1 MSSKSLKA
9 AVGVRGR
16 FASSGR
22 RITASIAA
30 AALAVGTMAAAGAI
44 AAPAA
49 NAATTTT
56 NNLTAGT
63 GTTADAGAV
72 NVVFNISQN
81 TGPGFIHANDAATH
95 YSYLIQKVNIGNA
108 YQTTYTYPTDT
119 TDPNYVAQ
127 YAGQTFQACKPNSND
142 TATVKYDPMFPNH
155 CDWVGT
161 RDSNTGDPIVTQGE
175 QGVDKNGVSHNDI
188 NTVTNLPD
196 GNYIISVKADL
207 ANVGGTVVD
216 SNAEIGGA
224 RFTVPMAKP
233 INVRVNEG
241 PLPTGTLRIRVFQDA
256 APVDGTYEIDA
267 EAGLQGFR
275 AYLTDQLGDA
285 SNDVFGNPLCTV
297 YEHSSSNP
305 TDPTYDPAHPN
316 GAVMMDATGAP
327 IVAAPIVNTA
337 NAIAAVGTSGA
348 IAQFRIALPA
358 GSTAPFV
365 GAEVTGAGI
374 GTNAYV
380 NAVDTI
386 AARGANP
393 AYTRVTLSERNTTAI
408 ASGTTITFSSVNGKC
423 ISDENGDIVIPNL
436 FPSRYGTTV
445 RQPDGKKDWL
455 QTTTLEGGPDHD
467 WWVMAGDTGYG
478 AETTYGAELVPEMQ
492 FGFIPQKTTA
502 DAVDNA
508 CLGVAGDPTCL
519 PSSGQTL
526 PSAAGTASISGNLHS
541 GCKYIGSGGAAQS
554 SVVLADMPSSTEM
567 KDCGP
572 FTVEHGL
579 VAVSAMDIGDAEVA
593 TAKVNPDGSYIVPN
607 LKAGNYM
614 VTYWDDAMDH
624 ILDTANVTIPT
635 DYNGAAQ
642 SLNLGTAYIQF
653 WFASVHGYV
662 FQDLN
667 GNGKKDPGE
676 PGVPKNAI
684 TLRERDNTP
693 VDQMTNG
700 VETDANGY
708 YNVLQTYPMARN
720 LVLENVNPRYK
731 PTAMTIT
738 PCNVKHGHT
747 YFGSAVDVSIL
758 PILGQCGEIDW
769 AVKPIPTGHTGGIA
783 GTITYGATRNELDAS
798 QAATENW
805 QSGIP
810 NIPVN
815 LNAAVVCDAV
825 GTGVTVT
832 YAGVGYTGNCAAV
845 GDDMTAADGS
855 FVHGPQLA
863 DTYTSETYYSPTGCV
878 PRDKNG
884 DILTGNTA
892 MPAPIHWAN
901 GVVTGDPAIRCVESN
916 LQGWN
921 AAPGDASMIVY
932 QNTDANAPNYT
943 TDATQVGLPVPDQYG
958 NAQYNNDGQTVNGN
972 YGFGSSK
979 LNLLDGAALNPD
991 GSQKYPAC
999 SAAVS
1004 GQIASTGNYPDP
1016 ADPNSLNGGQECIPL
1031 DDSGN
1036 PLELYAPLD
1045 GSAVGQSYKY
1055 PEQEL
1060 QAEHYIVS
1068 VDIPNDAYGKPL
1080 YQITKEEDINIFSGE
1095 PFLPQEN
1102 FPVTD
1107 PNAVPDMPAATPG
1120 QPITTGLGEHNSCV
1134 GPMHTVHVTNPDF
1147 INGGGSPFEGQQMPL
1162 CTSQIVNV
1170 GDASTGG
1177 TNFEMF
1183 TPVPLATHMWG
1194 LLLNDL
1200 GITSDPSSI
1209 NYAEAEGLPHNPTGF
1224 RDWTGQVLDTA
1235 ISDPNGFYESVL
1247 PSSDRANVPSPTG
1260 YSPNMYLLTGNDP
1273 GSPGHL
1279 NPQYDSRYGTISTP
1293 FQSWPGLWT
1302 VTDTAPVAAG
1312 ATTFIGS
1319 QVNVKC
1325 MQPAGE
1331 PEIFAVDNPVSQGGS
1346 VLTITG
1352 KNFGDGTKYSNVLIG
1367 AANDPNADPSKGTS
1381 LTVNSWTDTQ
1391 ITVQIPA
1398 ASTGFAAGP
1407 RSLVVQNAAGQYST
1421 AGMTIH
1427 VIGAGYQPKIFT
1439 VGAGKQ
1445 FNTDTWPTPYPL
1457 QDAIEAAAKE
1467 GPKANT
1473 LVIAYPRTPDAV
1485 WPAGDYA
1492 ESVVLHTGVK
1502 LQGIGSGGFEA
1513 DGTYVPGSIINGSS
1527 FSEGDPNGV
1536 AWMDLVAGLV
1546 GDPTGANGNPTT
1558 GTVIGSDIPVPDAA
1572 DVTVL
1577 TPIGGTTGTI
1587 NNGQVTMTGLAG
1599 QTTLTRSGFGNTN
1612 NVNVGMVASGTGIA
1626 TGAVVTAMTGTTVTL
1641 SIANTAAVSG
1651 PITFTSNAKPAVDG
1665 FMLKGGHEATV
1676 PTNINLLTQG
1686 QQTPYGAAG
1695 QAITQ
1700 GGGVY
1705 VHDGTNGFAVT
1716 NNRIDGNSGA
1726 YGGAVRVGTTYAN
1739 GNIGAND
1746 KGAVPLTNYAQVNQ
1760 NVSIAHNYIYNNGGK
1775 NVAGGIGVFTG
1786 SVGYRVAY
1794 NDICGNFSAEYGGA
1808 ISHYGFSRNGS
1819 IDHNRMWY
1827 NESYDHG
1834 GAILLGGEL
1843 TPSPLELTGGTGEV
1857 SISANKIDSNNSNDD
1872 GGGISTLNAGTWPIK
1887 VENNEIANN
1896 LSTHEGGGIALNNTT
1911 GLVLDNNTITGNV
1924 TSATAATSNGMP
1936 AAAGLATSALDQ
1948 VFQASLPTGS
1958 PSFTRPVAFNNVFWE
1973 NRAGWFDGAT
1983 VHGIGLAGDPAPIN
1997 NWDVGSQDNS
2007 GNVPVSNSILQSCVG
2022 TTLNQDCSGNLGT
2035 NVNSNPQFNK
2045 PYTTTV
2051 VVDTRR
2057 AFFAFRQTLISY
2069 ETQTPWDK
2077 ADYSIQQTSPARDIG
2092 AVTYTDG
2099 GASYTAPTSDV
2110 NGTPVYGGVDA
2121 GSYQW
2126 APPPTVP
2133 DAPTGVVVTRGDSQL
2148 TVSWTAPVNNGGLPL
2163 RSYKAT
2169 AYNAL
2174 TGGTAVATC
2183 TIGGATT
2190 CVITGLTNGT
2200 TYFVDVQASNLLG
2213 YGAAST
2219 PRVAGTPATRP
2230 GAPTGVITTPK
2241 SYSLGVAWTAPASDG
2256 GSAITG
2262 YTATAYASSQATL
2275 CNTVFG
2281 TTPTNWPTCTLL
2293 GIPVGTRANPAYTQV
2308 VGTPCTTA
2316 TLTCDIT
2323 GLTAGTAVYVE
2334 VTATNAVGA
2343 GPASTPRVAGT
2354 PFGVVSSAPQTVSVT
2369 AAPAAAVVAWTA
2381 PASNGGTPVLGYTVT
2396 AYTAASGG
2404 TVAGTCTTT
2413 ALTCRI
2419 SPLTAGTTY
2428 YVEVVAT
2435 NAAGNSPAAPSP
2447 RATVVPLVLSAP
2459 NAPTSVTGVRGN
2471 GSIGVTWN
2479 DAVANGDPVT
2489 GYTATVYSAL
2499 TGGTAI
2505 GTCTTTGA
2513 LTCTVTGLTNGTN
2526 YWVAVKAT
2534 NTIGTSADSAP
2545 RVAATWT
2552 TPLVT
2557 GVTVTAQNGSLTNPV
2572 NRRLNISWTTFATGN
2587 VTNSRITVYSD
2598 AALTN
2603 QVAQYNTSGSV
2614 GRLGSTATTY
2624 QTANNRTFTAGT
2636 TYYVVVQASTTPVN
2650 VINGSTPVYGS
2661 NSASTAVT
2669 P

>member
-1 MSSKSLKA
+1 MSSSSSS
-9 AVGVRGR
+9 AVAGVRGR
-16 FASSGR
+16 FAGPGR
-22 RITASIAA
+22 RITAAIAA
-30 AALAVGTMAAAGAI
+30 AALAIGTMAAAGAI

-49 NAATTTT
+49 NAATATT

-63 GTTADAGAV
+63 GTTADPGAV
-72 NVVFNISQN
+72 NVVSNISQN
-81 TGPGFIHANDAATH
+81 TGPGYIHANDPATH
-95 YSYLIQKVNIGNA
+95 YKFLIQKVNIGDP
-108 YQTTYTYPTDT
+108 YQTTYTYPTDPT
-119 TDPNYVAQ
+119 AADYVAQ
-127 YAGQTFQACKPNSND
+127 YAGQTFQACKPSSND
-142 TATVKYDPMFPNH
+142 TATVKYDPMYPNH
-155 CDWVGT
+155 CQWGGT

-175 QGVDKNGVSHNDI
+175 QGVDANGVAHNDI
-188 NTVTNLPD
+188 NSVTNLPD

-207 ANVGGTVVD
+207 ATVGGTVVNA
-216 SNAEIGGA
+216 NAEIGGA

-233 INVRVNEG
+233 VNVRVNEG
-241 PLPTGTLRIRVFQDA
+241 PIPTGTLRIRVFQDA

-267 EAGLQGFR
+267 ESGLQGFR
-275 AYLTDQLGDA
+275 AYLTDQLGDV
-285 SNDVFGNPLCTV
+285 STDVFGNPLCTV
-297 YEHSSSNP
+297 YEHTSS
-305 TDPTYDPAHPN
+305 DPRSPDYDPAHPN
-316 GAVMMDATGAP
+316 GAVKMDATGAP
-327 IVAAPIVNTA
+327 IVAAPVINTA
-337 NAIAAVGTSGA
+337 TARAAVGRNGA
-348 IAQFRIALPA
+348 AASFTIALPA

-365 GAEVTGAGI
+365 GAEVSGTGI
-374 GTNAYV
+374 GSYAYV
-380 NAVDTI
+380 NAVNNVRATRT
-386 AARGANP
+386 AP
-393 AYTRVTLSERNTTAI
+393 AYVRVTLSERNATAI
-408 ASGTTITFSSVNGKC
+408 AAGTTITFASVNGKC
-423 ISDENGDIVIPNL
+423 ISDENGDITIPNL

-508 CLGVAGDPTCL
+508 CVRVAGDPTCL
-519 PSSGQTL
+519 PARGQTL
-526 PSAAGTASISGNLHS
+526 PTALGTASISGNLHS

-572 FTVEHGL
+572 FKDEHGL

-593 TAKVNPDGSYIVPN
+593 TAKVNADGTYVVPN

-624 ILDTANVTIPT
+624 ILDTANVTIT
-635 DYNGAAQ
+635 ANAQ
-642 SLNLGTAYIQF
+642 GVAQNLNLGTAYIQF

-693 VDQMTNG
+693 IDQMTNG
-700 VETDANGY
+700 VETDNSGY
-708 YNVLQTYPMARN
+708 YEVLQTYPMARN
-720 LVLENVNPRYK
+720 LVLENVDPRYK

-738 PCNVKHGHT
+738 PCNEKHGRT

-769 AVKPIPTGHTGGIA
+769 AVKPIEKGHTGGIA

-805 QSGIP
+805 QAGIP

-815 LNAAVVCDAV
+815 LNVPVVCTAA
-825 GTGVTVT
+825 GNGVTVT
-832 YAGVGYTGNCAAV
+832 YGAPGHTTDYTGNCAAV
-845 GDDMTAADGS
+845 GDFMTAADGS
-855 FVHGPQLA
+855 YVHGPQIA
-863 DTYTSETYYSPTGCV
+863 DTYTSETYHSPSGCV
-878 PRDKNG
+878 ARDKNG

-892 MPAPIHWAN
+892 LPTPIHWAN
-901 GVVTGDPAIRCVESN
+901 GVVTGDPAIRCPESN
-916 LQGWN
+916 LQGWQ
-921 AAPGDASMIVY
+921 AAPGDSTMITY
-932 QNTDANAPNYT
+932 QNTDPNAPYYT

-958 NAQYNNDGQTVNGN
+958 NAQYNNDAQTVNGN

-979 LNLLDGAALNPD
+979 LNLLDPAATNPD
-991 GSQKYPAC
+991 GSQTYPAC
-999 SAAVS
+999 SAAIS
-1004 GQIASTGNYPDP
+1004 AQIASTGNYPDP
-1016 ADPNSLNGGQECIPL
+1016 ADPNSLNGGQQCIPL
-1031 DDSGN
+1031 DDDGN
-1036 PLELYAPLD
+1036 PLALYAPLD
-1045 GSAVGQSYKY
+1045 GTTIGQTYNY

-1060 QAEHYIVS
+1060 ATNNYIVS
-1068 VDIPNDAYGKPL
+1068 VNIPNDAYGKPL
-1080 YQITKEEDINIFSGE
+1080 YKITKEEDINIFTGE
-1095 PFLPQEN
+1095 DFLPQEN

-1107 PNAVPDMPAATPG
+1107 PAAVPNLPAATPG
-1120 QPITTGLGEHNSCV
+1120 QPITSGLGERNACV

-1162 CTSQIVNV
+1162 CTSQLVDV
-1170 GDASTGG
+1170 RDQSTGG

-1183 TPVPLATHMWG
+1183 TDVPLATHMWG

-1200 GITSDPSSI
+1200 GITSDPSSL
-1209 NYAEAEGLPHNPTGF
+1209 NYAEAEGLQHNPTGF

-1235 ISDPNGFYESVL
+1235 ISDPNGFYETVL
-1247 PSSDRANVPSPTG
+1247 PSSDRASVPSPSG

-1312 ATTFIGS
+1312 ASTFTGS
-1319 QVNVKC
+1319 LVNVKC

-1352 KNFGDGTKYSNVLIG
+1352 KNFGDGTKYSNVLVG
-1367 AANDPNADPSKGTS
+1367 SPNDPNGNPSAGTP

-1391 ITVQIPA
+1391 IQVQIPA
-1398 ASTGFAAGP
+1398 ASAGFAAGP
-1407 RSLVVQNAAGQYST
+1407 RSLFVMNANGQIST
-1421 AGMTIH
+1421 AGITIH

-1445 FNTDTWPTPYPL
+1445 FNTDTWATPYPL
-1457 QDAIEAAAKE
+1457 QDAIEAASAL
-1467 GPKANT
+1467 GDKANT
-1473 LVIAYPRTPDAV
+1473 LIVVYPRTPDAV
-1485 WPAGDYA
+1485 WQKGEYP
-1492 ESVVLHTGVK
+1492 ESVVLHSGVK
-1502 LQGIGSGGFEA
+1502 LQGIGTGGFEA
-1513 DGTYVPGSIINGSS
+1513 DGTYVPGSIIDGTS
-1527 FSEGDPNGV
+1527 FSEGDPNGQ
-1536 AWMDLVAGLV
+1536 AWMALVAGLV
-1546 GDPTGANGNPTT
+1546 GDPTGANGNPTN

-1577 TPIGGTTGTI
+1577 TPIGGTSGTATV
-1587 NNGQVTMTGLAG
+1587 GMTGAASG
-1599 QTTLTRSGFGNTN
+1599 TVLTRSGFANTN
-1612 NVNVGMVASGTGIA
+1612 NIAIGMVASGTGIA
-1626 TGAVVTAMTGTTVTL
+1626 PGAVVTAKTNTTVTL
-1641 SIANTAAVSG
+1641 SIANTAAVTG
-1651 PITFTSNAKPAVDG
+1651 TITFTSNAKPAVDG
-1665 FMLKGGHEATV
+1665 FMLTGGHEATV
-1676 PTNINLLTQG
+1676 PTNVNLLTQG

-1705 VHDGTNGFAVT
+1705 IHDGSNGMAVT

-1726 YGGAVRVGTTYAN
+1726 YAGAVRVGTTYAN

-1746 KGAVPLTNYAQVNQ
+1746 TGANPLTNYPQINQ
-1760 NVSIAHNYIYNNGGK
+1760 NVSIAHNYVYNNGGK
-1775 NVAGGIGVFTG
+1775 NVAGGIGIFSGTP
-1786 SVGYRVAY
+1786 GYRIAY
-1794 NDICGNFSAEYGGA
+1794 NDICGNYSAEYGGA
-1808 ISHYGFSRNGS
+1808 ISHYGFSRKGS
-1819 IDHNRMWY
+1819 IDHNRIWY

-1843 TPSPLELTGGTGEV
+1843 TASPLELSGGTGEV
-1857 SISANKIDSNNSNDD
+1857 TVANNKIDSNNSNDD
-1872 GGGISTLNAGTWPIK
+1872 GGALSTLNAGTWSIK
-1887 VENNEIANN
+1887 VENNEITNN

-1911 GLVLDNNTITGNV
+1911 GLVLDNNTIAGNV

-1948 VFQASLPTGS
+1948 VFQASLPAGS
-1958 PSFTRPVAFNNVFWE
+1958 PTFTRPVAFNNVFWD
-1973 NRAGWFDGAT
+1973 NRAGWFDGAS

-2022 TTLNQDCSGNLGT
+2022 TTLNQDCSGSLGT
-2035 NVNSNPQFNK
+2035 NVNSNPQFTK
-2045 PYTTTV
+2045 PYTTSV

-2057 AFFAFRQTLISY
+2057 SFFAFRQTLISY
-2069 ETQTPWDK
+2069 ETATPWDNG
-2077 ADYSIQQTSPARDIG
+2077 DYSIQQTSPARDIG

-2099 GASYTAPTSDV
+2099 GTTYTAPTSDV
-2110 NGTPVYGGVDA
+2110 NGTPVYGGTDA

-2126 APPPTVP
+2126 APPATVP

-2148 TVSWTAPVNNGGLPL
+2148 TISWTAPANTGGLPL

-2169 AYNAL
+2169 AWNAL
-2174 TGGTAVATC
+2174 TGGTTVATC
-2183 TIGGATT
+2183 NTATTT

-2200 TYFVDVQASNLLG
+2200 TYYVDVQVSNLLG
-2213 YGAAST
+2213 YGAASA
-2219 PRVAGTPATRP
+2219 PRVAGTPATTP
-2230 GAPTGVITTPK
+2230 GAPRNIITTPK
-2241 SYSLGVAWTAPASDG
+2241 SYALGVAWTAPASDG
-2256 GSAITG
+2256 GAAITS
-2262 YTATAYASSQATL
+2262 YTATAYASDQPL
-2275 CNTVFG
+2275 RCNA
-2281 TTPTNWPTCTLL
+2281 LL
-2293 GIPVGTRANPAYTQV
+2293 GNRPTYPNCGILGTQANPAYTQV
-2308 VGTPCTTA
+2308 VGTACTTA
-2316 TLTCDIT
+2316 ALACDII
-2323 GLTAGTAVYVE
+2323 GLTAGTTVYVE
-2334 VTATNAVGA
+2334 VKAANAVGT
-2343 GPASTPRVAGT
+2343 GPASAPRVAGT
-2354 PFGVVSSAPQTVSVT
+2354 PFGVVPTAPQTVTAT

-2381 PASNGGTPVLGYTVT
+2381 PASNGGTPVLSYTAT

-2404 TVAGTCTTT
+2404 TAAGTCTTAT
-2413 ALTCRI
+2413 LTCRI
-2419 SPLTAGTTY
+2419 TGLTAGTTY

-2447 RATVVPLVLSAP
+2447 RATVVPSILAAP
-2459 NAPTSVTGVRGN
+2459 DAPTVVTAVRGN
-2471 GSIGVTWN
+2471 GSVAITWN

-2513 LTCTVTGLTNGTN
+2513 LTCTVSGLTNATA

-2534 NTIGTSADSAP
+2534 NTIGTSADSTP
-2545 RVAATWT
+2545 RVSATWA

-2557 GVTVTAQNGSLTNPV
+2557 GVTVTAQNGTLTNPV
-2572 NRRLNISWTTFATGN
+2572 NRRLSFSWTTFATGN
-2587 VTNSRITVYSD
+2587 VTNTQITVYSD

-2603 QVAQYNTSGSV
+2603 VVATYNTSGGV
-2614 GRLGSTATTY
+2614 GRLASAAATY
-2624 QTANNRTFTAGT
+2624 GPQPAANTRVYNAGT
-2636 TYYVVVQASTTPVN
+2636 TYYISVKASTTAVN
-2650 VINGSTPVYGS
+2650 LINGSTPVYGAATTVS
-2661 NSASTAVT
+2661 FTA
-2669 P
+2669 

>member
-9 AVGVRGR
+9 AAGVRGR

-30 AALAVGTMAAAGAI
+30 TALVIGTMAAAGAI

-49 NAATTTT
+49 NAATATT

-63 GTTADAGAV
+63 GATTDAGAV

-81 TGPGFIHANDAATH
+81 TGPGFIHANDPATH
-95 YSYLIQKVNIGNA
+95 YSYLIQKVNIGNP
-108 YQTTYTYPTDT
+108 YQTTYTYPTDQA
-119 TDPNYVAQ
+119 DPNYVAQ

-142 TATVKYDPMFPNH
+142 TDTVKYDPMYPNH
-155 CDWVGT
+155 CEWGGM
-161 RDSNTGDPIVTQGE
+161 RDSNTADPIVTQGE
-175 QGVDKNGVSHNDI
+175 QGVDVNGVAHNDI
-188 NTVTNLPD
+188 PTVTNLPD
-196 GNYIISVKADL
+196 GSYIISVKADL
-207 ANVGGTVVD
+207 ATVDGKVVN
-216 SNAEIGGA
+216 SNAEVGGA

-233 INVRVNEG
+233 VNVRVNEG
-241 PLPTGTLRIRVFQDA
+241 PLPTGTLRIRVFEDA

-267 EAGLQGFR
+267 ERGLQGFR
-275 AYLTDQLGDA
+275 AYLTDQLGDV
-285 SNDVFGNPLCTV
+285 SNDVFGNPICTV
-297 YEHSSSNP
+297 YEHTSS
-305 TDPTYDPAHPN
+305 DPTAPDYDPAHPN
-316 GAVMMDATGAP
+316 GAVKLDAEGSP
-327 IVAAPIVNTA
+327 IISAPIVNTA

-348 IAQFRIALPA
+348 AASFNIALPA
-358 GSTAPFV
+358 GTTAPFV
-365 GAEVTGAGI
+365 GAEVIGAGI

-393 AYTRVTLSERNTTAI
+393 AYTRVTLSERNTTAM

-423 ISDENGDIVIPNL
+423 ISDENGDVVIPNL

-445 RQPDGKKDWL
+445 RPPDGKKDWL

-467 WWVMAGDTGYG
+467 WWVMAGDTGFG
-478 AETTYGAELVPEMQ
+478 AEITYGAELVPEMQ
-492 FGFIPQKTTA
+492 FGYIPQKTTS
-502 DAVDNA
+502 DPVDNTCIGA
-508 CLGVAGDPTCL
+508 EADPTCR
-519 PSSGQTL
+519 SSFGNRA
-526 PSAAGTASISGNLHS
+526 PSAEGTASISGNLHS

-554 SVVLADMPSSTEM
+554 SAALAEGTASTEM
-567 KDCGP
+567 MDCGP
-572 FTVEHGL
+572 FKDEQGL
-579 VAVSAMDIGDAEVA
+579 VAVSSMDISDSEVA
-593 TAKVNPDGSYIVPN
+593 TVKVNADGSYTVPN
-607 LKAGNYM
+607 LKSGNYSI
-614 VTYWDDAMDH
+614 TYWDNAMDH
-624 ILDTANVTIPT
+624 ILDFANVTIT
-635 DYNGAAQ
+635 NNQDV
-642 SLNLGTAYIQF
+642 NLGTAYIQY
-653 WFASVHGYV
+653 WFASVRGYV

-676 PGVPKNAI
+676 PGVPNLALA
-684 TLRERDNTP
+684 LRERDNSLM
-693 VDQMTNG
+693 DQMTNG
-700 VETDANGY
+700 VETDRTGY
-708 YNVLQTYPMARN
+708 YNVLQAYPMSRHII
-720 LVLENVNPRYK
+720 LESVDPRYS
-731 PTAMTIT
+731 PTAITVT
-738 PCNVKHGHT
+738 PCNAKHGTT
-747 YFGSAVDVSIL
+747 YFGAAVDIAME
-758 PILGQCGEIDW
+758 PILGQCGQIDW
-769 AVKPIPTGHTGGIA
+769 AVKPIATGHTGGIA
-783 GTITYGATRNELDAS
+783 GAVTFGATRNELDPS

-805 QSGIP
+805 QAGIP
-810 NIPVN
+810 DIPVN
-815 LNAAVVCDAV
+815 LNAQVICTAV
-825 GTGVTVT
+825 GAGVTVT
-832 YAGVGYTGNCAAV
+832 YAGVDYTGDCAAI
-845 GDDMTAADGS
+845 GDAMTDPADGS
-855 FVHGPQLA
+855 SVHGPALA
-863 DTYTSETYYSPTGCV
+863 DTYITETYASPKGCV
-878 PRDKNG
+878 ARDKNG
-884 DILTGNTA
+884 GVLTGNTA
-892 MPAPIHWAN
+892 MPTPIRWAN

-921 AAPGDASMIVY
+921 AAPSEASMIVY
-932 QNTDANAPNYT
+932 QGTDPNAPNYT
-943 TDATQVGLPVPDQYG
+943 TDAAEVGLPVPDQYG
-958 NAQYNNDGQTVNGN
+958 NAQYENTAQTVNGN

-979 LNLLDGAALNPD
+979 LNLLDSAATNAD

-999 SAAVS
+999 SADISA
-1004 GQIASTGNYPDP
+1004 QIASTGAYPDP
-1016 ADPNSLNGGQECIPL
+1016 ADVNSLNGGQECIPL

-1036 PLELYAPLD
+1036 ALELYAPLD
-1045 GSAVGQSYKY
+1045 GSTAGQSYLY
-1055 PEQEL
+1055 PEQEIK
-1060 QAEHYIVS
+1060 AGDYIVS
-1068 VDIPNDAYGKPL
+1068 VDIPKDAYGKPL
-1080 YQITKEEDINIFSGE
+1080 YQITREEDINVFTGE

-1120 QPITTGLGEHNSCV
+1120 EPITTGLGELASCV
-1134 GPMHTVHVTNPDF
+1134 GPLHTVHATNPDF
-1147 INGGGSPFEGQQMPL
+1147 IANGGSPYEGMEKPL
-1162 CTSQIVNV
+1162 CTSMIANV
-1170 GDASTGG
+1170 RDGSTGG
-1177 TNFEMF
+1177 VMFEMF
-1183 TPVPLATHMWG
+1183 TDVPPATHYWG
-1194 LLLNDL
+1194 LILNDL
-1200 GITSDPSSI
+1200 GITSDPSSK
-1209 NYAEAEGLPHNPTGF
+1209 NYAEAEGLKHSPTGF
-1224 RDWTGQVLDTA
+1224 RDWTGQVIDTA
-1235 ISDPNGFYESVL
+1235 ISDLDGFYEAVV
-1247 PSSDRANVPSPTG
+1247 PSSDRANVPSPSG
-1260 YSPNMYLLTGNDP
+1260 YSPAMYLLTGNDP
-1273 GSPGHL
+1273 GAPGHL
-1279 NPQYDSRYGTISTP
+1279 NPEYDSRYGTISTP
-1293 FQSWPGLWT
+1293 FQAWPGLWT

-1312 ATTFIGS
+1312 ATTFTGS

-1352 KNFGDGTKYSNVLIG
+1352 QNFGAGDRYSNVLIG
-1367 AANDPNADPSKGTS
+1367 AANDANADPSKGTT

-1398 ASTGFAAGP
+1398 ASAGFGAGP

-1445 FNTDTWPTPYPL
+1445 FNTDTWATPYPL
-1457 QDAIEAAAKE
+1457 QDAIEAAAAL
-1467 GPKANT
+1467 GPQANT
-1473 LVIAYPRTPDAV
+1473 LVVAYPRTPDAI
-1485 WPAGDYA
+1485 WPKGDYP
-1492 ESVVLHTGVK
+1492 ESVVIHTGVK
-1502 LQGIGSGGFEA
+1502 LQGIGTGGFQA

-1536 AWMDLVAGLV
+1536 AWMDLVGGLV
-1546 GDPTGANGNPTT
+1546 GDPNAANPTSPS
-1558 GTVIGSDIPVPDAA
+1558 VIGSDIPVPDAA

-1577 TPIGGTTGTI
+1577 TPLGGTTGTATL
-1587 NNGQVTMTGLAG
+1587 NMTGAAG
-1599 QTTLTRSGFGNTN
+1599 QATLTRSGFTNTN
-1612 NVNVGMVASGTGIA
+1612 NIAVGMVASGTGIA
-1626 TGAVVTAMTGTTVTL
+1626 TGAVVTAKTNTTVTL
-1641 SIANTAAVSG
+1641 SIANAAAVTG
-1651 PITFTSNAKPAVDG
+1651 TITFTSDAKPAVDG

-1676 PTNINLLTQG
+1676 PTNVNLNLVTLG
-1686 QQTPYGAAG
+1686 QRTPYGAAG

-1705 VHDGTNGFAVT
+1705 VHDGATGFAVT

-1726 YGGAVRVGTTYAN
+1726 YAGAVRVGTTYTN

-1746 KGAVPLTNYAQVNQ
+1746 KGAVPLTNMTQVNQ

-1775 NVAGGIGVFTG
+1775 NVAGGIGIFTG

-1808 ISHYGFSRNGS
+1808 ISHYGFSRKGS

-1827 NESYDHG
+1827 NQSYDHG
-1834 GAILLGGEL
+1834 GAVLLGGEL

-1857 SISANKIDSNNSNDD
+1857 SVTANKIDSNNSNDD
-1872 GGGISTLNAGTWPIK
+1872 GGGLSTLNAGTWPIK

-1924 TSATAATSNGMP
+1924 TSATASTSNGNP

-1958 PSFTRPVAFNNVFWE
+1958 PTFTRPVAFNNVFWE

-2022 TTLNQDCSGNLGT
+2022 TTLNQDCSGSLGT
-2035 NVNSNPQFNK
+2035 NVNSNPQFTK

-2051 VVDTRR
+2051 VVDSRR
-2057 AFFAFRQTLISY
+2057 SFFAFRQTLISY

-2092 AVTYTDG
+2092 AVTLVDG
-2099 GASYTAPTSDV
+2099 GATYTAPTADV

-2183 TIGGATT
+2183 TIANATT

-2262 YTATAYASSQATL
+2262 YTATAYASDQALRCNALLGFRPTYPNCGLLGTQANPPYSQTVGTACTSATL
-2275 CNTVFG
+2275 
-2281 TTPTNWPTCTLL
+2281 
-2293 GIPVGTRANPAYTQV
+2293 A
-2308 VGTPCTTA
+2308 
-2316 TLTCDIT
+2316 CDIT

-2334 VTATNAVGA
+2334 VTATNAVGT
-2343 GPASTPRVAGT
+2343 GPASAPRVAGT

-2369 AAPAAAVVAWTA
+2369 AAPAPVVAWTA
-2381 PASNGGTPVLGYTVT
+2381 PATNGGTPVLGYTAT

-2428 YVEVVAT
+2428 YVEVYAT

-2447 RATVVPLVLSAP
+2447 RASVVPQILSAP

-2471 GSIGVTWN
+2471 GSIAVTWN

-2545 RVAATWT
+2545 RVAAAWV

-2557 GVTVTAQNGSLTNPV
+2557 GVTVSSRAGGLTNLV
-2572 NRRLNISWTTFATGN
+2572 NRRLDISWTVFATGN

-2614 GRLGSTATTY
+2614 GRLASTATTY
-2624 QTANNRTFTAGT
+2624 RTANDRTFTTGT

-2650 VINGSTPVYGS
+2650 LIFNSTPVYGS
-2661 NSASTAVT
+2661 NSAAGSGVA
-2669 P
+2669 